1 MCKMDD
7 KKLLK
12 IGNEGSCL
20 INGLGTQVPI
30 LSQLTDLTCFKGL
43 IIEASIDDQ
52 VMVFEF

>member
-30 LSQLTDLTCFKGL
+30 LSQLTNLTCFKGL